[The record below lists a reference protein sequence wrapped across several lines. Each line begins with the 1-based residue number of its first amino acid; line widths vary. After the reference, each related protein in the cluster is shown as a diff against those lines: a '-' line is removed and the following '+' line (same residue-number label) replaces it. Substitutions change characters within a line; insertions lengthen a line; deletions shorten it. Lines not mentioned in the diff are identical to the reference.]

1 MENFDECLKNL
12 RQRIKDDLTEVL
24 EYVDFELDGAEK
36 QISIGLALFVYI
48 PHLLDKLTTHI
59 NSQRPVLAELE
70 REKLKG
76 LNS

>member
-24 EYVDFELDGAEK
+24 EYVDFELDGTEK

-48 PHLLDKLTTHI
+48 PHLLDKLTIHI
-59 NSQRPVLAELE
+59 NSQLPVLAELE

-76 LNS
+76 QNS